1 MSILRIS
8 GKSGA
13 ILCALAAAALGAIP
27 ATARADIYVSQDPGA
42 TGAAIVSHF
51 SMTGTPSDG
60 DFITGL
66 TNVTDMEISG
76 DLLYV
81 VSAGFDLN
89 AGRVGVYDAATG
101 AALND
106 SLITRLKFPAGLEIS
121 KGLLYVGVEGVSAG
135 QGTVRT
141 YNATTGA
148 LVNGSFITGL
158 RYLPGLEISGSTLY
172 VSRGSDQRVST
183 FNATTGALLNA
194 NFVTSIQ
201 IAKDVEVSGNTLYV
215 ADRAFGRVSTFNA
228 TTGAL
233 IKATFVTGI
242 VPFGMDIFG
251 GNLYV
256 AGANDNR
263 VAEYDLAGN
272 VINSSLITAL
282 NYPYAIAVPEPSV
295 CILAAA
301 AGALLASRRSRKKVG

>member
-1 MSILRIS
+1 MSFPPITGRRRASL
-8 GKSGA
+8 
-13 ILCALAAAALGAIP
+13 LVFAAAALAVISL
-27 ATARADIYVSQDPGA
+27 TARADIYVSQDPGNP
-42 TGAAIVSHF
+42 GSAIVSHF
-51 SMTGTPSDG
+51 SMSGTPTDG

-81 VSAGFDLN
+81 VSGGLDLN
-89 AGRVGVYDAATG
+89 TGRIGVYDPATG
-101 AALND
+101 AAIND
-106 SLITRLKFPAGLEIS
+106 SLITGLNFPAGLEIAN
-121 KGLLYVGVEGVSAG
+121 GLIYIGVEGTAAG
-135 QGTVRT
+135 QGAVRT

-158 RYLPGLEISGSTLY
+158 HYLPGLEISGSTLY

-194 NFVTSIQ
+194 NFISTIQ
-201 IAKDVEVSGNTLYV
+201 IPKDVEVSGNTLYV

-233 IKATFVTGI
+233 INATFVTGI
-242 VPFGMDIFG
+242 TPFGMDIFG

-272 VINSSLITAL
+272 VVNASLITGL
-282 NYPYAIAVPEPSV
+282 NYPYAIAVPEPSTG
-295 CILAAA
+295 ILAACA
-301 AGALLASRRSRKKVG
+301 SAFLAFRRARRKLG